1 LPLKKSYLSLM
12 LQVGVV
18 DALLDHGYSLPAS
31 SAPLPLC
38 CLPKTAPYEADLPR
52 MSLPG
57 TSFACELPCGTAANL
72 ETYQVELLGSTK
84 RFVGIALCRC

>member
-1 LPLKKSYLSLM
+1 M

-31 SAPLPLC
+31 SAPLPLH
-38 CLPKTAPYEADLPR
+38 CLPKTAPYLADLSR
-52 MSLPG
+52 MSFPG
-57 TSFACELPCGTAANL
+57 TTAANL

-84 RFVGIALCRC
+84 KFVGIALCHC